1 MSRLRDS
8 HFLQNPYPI
17 PNIQLT
23 PTPYRITGP
32 ANGKYL
38 YTDTENLAFGAEFH
52 CGSSYGISKAGDG
65 YKGSGSAEFYQFLV
79 NVKTGT

>member
-1 MSRLRDS
+1 MSRLCDS
-8 HFLQNPYPI
+8 HFLQNPVSHSQYPAYSHA
-17 PNIQLT
+17 IQDHR
-23 PTPYRITGP
+23 PGD
-32 ANGKYL
+32 GKYL